1 MRLRVLVADR
11 SEATFFDLE
20 HFYDELQFAGR
31 LADPE
36 ARLHERDLTT
46 DRPGRKFDHA
56 PLQSGRRGATAHHGT
71 GGEPHV
77 HEHEAELFA
86 RRIAETLSLAYQQSH
101 FDRLVVIAPPRF
113 LGTLRQALSEPL
125 HATIAAEI
133 AKDLVREPRS
143 AVRDHLSA
151 TMFRP
156 T

>member
-11 SEATFFDLE
+11 SDATFFDVD
-20 HFYDELQFAGR
+20 HFHEELQFAGH
-31 LADPE
+31 LDDPE

-46 DRPGRKFDHA
+46 DRPGRKFDHG
-56 PLQSGRRGATAHHGT
+56 PLQGGRRGATAHHGA

-77 HEHEAELFA
+77 HDHEAELFA
-86 RRIAETLSLAYQQSH
+86 RRIAEALSLAHQQSH

-113 LGTLRQALSEPL
+113 LGTLREALPGPL

-133 AKDLVREPRS
+133 AKDLVREPPS